1 MRNMRK
7 DLFGDMT
14 VGEILAETM
23 GAIVCFV
30 LVYVL
35 VVLILNL

>member
-14 VGEILAETM
+14 VGEILVETV